1 MLTDEQVDLQ
11 RMAHDFAAAELRP
24 LAAEWDAAGEFPEEL
39 FLELAVLGFMS
50 MRVPGTEGGL
60 ELDTLSTLLVL
71 TELAWGDASA
81 ALAVVQHNCAV
92 AEALSRH
99 GTEAQRGRWFPELA
113 SGARLGVALPGG
125 HDPGRSLIDVSG
137 LAARRDGEGWLLEGK
152 VSGAT
157 LASRAGLLLA
167 FAASEVPGAEPPP
180 EGSPDR
186 STFLVPR
193 EVEGLTVERA
203 GRTLGLC
210 AAGQVRVTF
219 EGVRLPGD
227 ALLGGLGQGGA
238 VRREVLASARLGAAA
253 VSLGIA
259 RAALGH
265 AARYAGEREQFGRP
279 LSEFGGIREK
289 LGGMVLRTD
298 QAHALVLAEG
308 RRWNASLGEPGG
320 AAAELDRDA
329 RATAAKIAASEAAM
343 WCADEAVQI
352 FGGYGYMR
360 DYPVEKLIRDA
371 KGMEILLG
379 PNELLRGTLAAA
391 ALRRAE

>member
-1 MLTDEQVDLQ
+1 MLNEEQADLQ
-11 RMAHDFAAAELRP
+11 RMARDFAAAELRP
-24 LAAEWDAAGEFPEEL
+24 RAAEWDEAGEFPVGL
-39 FLELAVLGFMS
+39 FRELAALGFMS
-50 MRVPGTEGGL
+50 MRIPETEGGI
-60 ELDTLSTLLVL
+60 ELDPVSTLLVV

-81 ALAVVQHNCAV
+81 ALAVVQHNCAA
-92 AEALSRH
+92 AEALSRY
-99 GTEAQRGRWFPELA
+99 GTEDQRRRWFPELA
-113 SGARLGVALPGG
+113 AGTRLGVALPGG
-125 HDPGRSLIDVSG
+125 NDPGTAPIEARALE
-137 LAARRDGEGWLLEGK
+137 ARRKGEGWVLDGE

-157 LASRAGLLLA
+157 LASRAGLFLA
-167 FAASEVPGAEPPP
+167 FAAPDVPGGDPASER
-180 EGSPDR
+180 SPYR
-186 STFLVPR
+186 SAFLVPR
-193 EVEGLTVERA
+193 EVEGLTVERT

-210 AAGQVRVTF
+210 AAGQA
-219 EGVRLPGD
+219 GVKFHGVHLSGD
-227 ALLGGLGQGGA
+227 ALLGGEGTGDA
-238 VRREVLASARLGAAA
+238 VREEALASARLGAAA

-279 LSEFGGIREK
+279 LSEFGGIGEK

-298 QAHALVLAEG
+298 QTRALVMAEG
-308 RRWNASLGEPGG
+308 DRWDASFGEPGG
-320 AAAELDRDA
+320 AVAEMDRHA
-329 RATAAKIAASEAAM
+329 GATVAKIAASEAAM

-379 PNELLRGTLAAA
+379 PNELLRGTLASA